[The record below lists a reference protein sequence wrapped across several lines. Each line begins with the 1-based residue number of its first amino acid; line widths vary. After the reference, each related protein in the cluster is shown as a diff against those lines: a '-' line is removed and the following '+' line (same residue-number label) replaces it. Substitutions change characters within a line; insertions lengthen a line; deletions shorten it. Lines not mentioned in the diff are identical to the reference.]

1 MGDKMISSKR
11 IHDMVYPGGP
21 MGGDKIS
28 ITYSQQQAFEKA
40 MRETREVMYAHLL
53 SGRPLPV
60 KRENW
65 KDRLKLAWAVLR
77 GRITWGDIG

>member
-1 MGDKMISSKR
+1 MGDKMISSK
-11 IHDMVYPGGP
+11 
-21 MGGDKIS
+21 
-28 ITYSQQQAFEKA
+28 AFEKA
-40 MRETREVMYAHLL
+40 MRETREAMYANLL